1 MPPPTSAW
9 AGQTYPCGAAQGPLG
24 GPRPSGP
31 TRVPSPHDGRV
42 WGVFASR
49 EAAKAKALIRVF
61 SGFGSP
67 SPTTFPRGLCWD
79 CLGLSSPSSLI
90 AYIPLEASPP
100 GWWAGQHLPVHGPPS
115 RSAPRSWQWVLG
127 LHWLP
132 WSRPTSA
139 WLSWSV
145 QGPPLTSCLS
155 AAHAGLGLDR
165 TALNPE
171 DWRPKAQVTGI
182 RGENASGAFF
192 QQYQEGICPPVLSR
206 RQFLGSVCS
215 HIGRSPFNW
224 QSWPGLSFLI

>member
-1 MPPPTSAW
+1 MHPALSAYIPLHPLMPPPTSAW
-9 AGQTYPCGAAQGPLG
+9 RGQTYPCWAAQGPLG
-24 GPRPSGP
+24 RPRPSGP
-31 TRVPSPHDGRV
+31 TRVPSPHDGWV
-42 WGVFASR
+42 WRVFASR

-100 GWWAGQHLPVHGPPS
+100 GWWAGQRLPVHGPPS
-115 RSAPRSWQWVLG
+115 RSAPRSWQWVPG

-171 DWRPKAQVTGI
+171 DWRPKAQ
-182 RGENASGAFF
+182 A
-192 QQYQEGICPPVLSR
+192 
-206 RQFLGSVCS
+206 
-215 HIGRSPFNW
+215 
-224 QSWPGLSFLI
+224 